1 MSFENN
7 VYYSP
12 DKSGLSNIVTLD
24 EPGRSYDYRTLIVVQ
39 DNKTGRV
46 FYAEDSG
53 CSCPTPFEDYIFISA
68 DDTNMDE
75 VTQFNFGVFEESVN
89 NFPVDMSERQDCLK
103 TVANAL
109 KMAIFTRNVFLFM
122 PAKIPFWNSRQQ
134 WILLYSPIEFL
145 IV

>member
-1 MSFENN
+1 MRFENN

-39 DNKTGRV
+39 DNKIGRV

-53 CSCPTPFEDYIFISA
+53 CSCPTPFEDYIFTSA

-75 VTQFNFGVFEESVN
+75 VTQFNFGVFEGQVN
-89 NFPVDMSERQDCLK
+89 NFPMDMSSRQDCLK

-109 KMAIFTRNVFLFM
+109 KT
-122 PAKIPFWNSRQQ
+122 
-134 WILLYSPIEFL
+134 EDDE
-145 IV
+145 